1 MIPSA
6 RPAPT
11 ESRRLSETRKAA
23 VFSVMLLTLALAAVL
38 LIRALDPPQMLA
50 YIIWGSTPL
59 IAVLVMMFLITDD
72 GRTRKGR
79 ALLGL
84 HRLGVRVWWIAI
96 LGTFLISLLATAM
109 TWATRF
115 ASFAPRPAPSTRC

>member
-1 MIPSA
+1 
-6 RPAPT
+6 
-11 ESRRLSETRKAA
+11 
-23 VFSVMLLTLALAAVL
+23 
-38 LIRALDPPQMLA
+38 MLA

-59 IAVLVMMFLITDD
+59 VAVLIMMFLITNA

-84 HRLGVRVWWIAI
+84 HRLGVRLWWIAI
-96 LGTFLISLLATAM
+96 LGTFLIRLLATAM

-115 ASFAPRPAPSTRC
+115 ASFATPASPVDTVFELRSTRSSRFSRSLSLRRSPGAGTCCHGCCSWVATKR